1 MKKKLTSIRLVVT
14 MTAAFALT
22 GCGQKEEKA
31 DTSESVSTASSDESD
46 SDEKV
51 LKLGIECTF
60 APYNWTQVTEELANG
75 EKAVKIQNAV
85 DYEAVSELFL
95 AIQNSTA
102 DVLITDLST
111 AESAIGTMAGLK
123 MLDLDSSDDFVAPEG
138 ASNSCCILFRG
149 GDEEC
154 ETVQKAM
161 DDMNW
166 TDETEEGIQAM
177 NDLMS
182 EMIKLQPSSN

>member
-1 MKKKLTSIRLVVT
+1 MPFL
-14 MTAAFALT
+14 
-22 GCGQKEEKA
+22 
-31 DTSESVSTASSDESD
+31 
-46 SDEKV
+46 
-51 LKLGIECTF
+51 
-60 APYNWTQVTEELANG
+60 NWEG
-75 EKAVKIQNAV
+75 
-85 DYEAVSELFL
+85 FL

-123 MLDLDSSDDFVAPEG
+123 MLDLDSSDDFVASEG